1 MRIIAVDD
9 ERLQLETI
17 MEYVT
22 EFYPSAE
29 FVAYS
34 KVSDVLADTQ
44 IENTDIAIL
53 DIQMPGN
60 INGINLGE
68 MLRQRNRRIKL
79 LYCSGYSNYAIDAF
93 KMHANG
99 YLEKPIRKDDLMR
112 EIEYVMQM
120 PVWSESKKPYI
131 HTFGNFDLFVNNR
144 PVMFKR
150 NKSKEILAYCTDRE
164 GSWVTNRELA
174 AVLWEESC
182 MDLALSRYITV
193 LSRDLVI
200 DLENV
205 GAEHIVERQRGK
217 LRLLKDEVVCDYYD
231 YMGGDELAIDQFHY
245 EYMSQYSWAETTLG
259 YLVREKP
266 K

>member
-9 ERLQLETI
+9 EMLQLETI

-22 EFYPSAE
+22 ELYPSVE
-29 FVAYS
+29 FVSYDR
-34 KVSDVLADTQ
+34 VSDALADPR

-79 LYCSGYSNYAIDAF
+79 LFCSGYSNYAIDAF

-120 PVWSESKKPYI
+120 PVWNENKKPYI
-131 HTFGNFDLFVNNR
+131 HTFGSFDLFVNNR
-144 PVMFKR
+144 PVIFKR
-150 NKSKEILAYCTDRE
+150 SKSKEILAYCTDRE
-164 GSWVTNRELA
+164 GGWVTNRELA
-174 AVLWEESC
+174 AVLWEESS

-193 LSRDLVI
+193 LSRDLVL
-200 DLENV
+200 DLEGV
-205 GAEHIVERQRGK
+205 GAERIIERQRGK
-217 LRLLKDEVVCDYYD
+217 LRLRKEEVVCDYYD
-231 YMGGDELAIDQFHY
+231 YMVGDEQAINQFHQ
-245 EYMSQYSWAETTLG
+245 EYMSQYSWGENTLAS
-259 YLVREKP
+259 LVRDQVK
-266 K
+266 